1 MSKYNIPI
9 IRTENNI
16 IENRLS
22 NKNSNILIIP
32 DEELLIDCILYFFDK
47 IIEENNET
55 RIKQLEKELNYFCN
69 YSKVEQFSFD
79 FSIKETRTIEEV
91 PFDKP
96 AVYNFNK
103 GTKKDKIE
111 EDNFSLMF
119 GYEDDVAIEQKKQK
133 EKLVKQKKSEKIKVE
148 KEVIREP
155 EIIQESLNE
164 NDIKKCDELKERFKF
179 INYQFERLYH
189 STYLIAIF
197 KDNNNCELVLIKFA
211 KDDYLLTNYFY
222 LKRLKGEFKY
232 ESLSCNIRN
241 E

>member
-32 DEELLIDCILYFFDK
+32 DEKLLIDCIVYFFDK

-69 YSKVEQFSFD
+69 YSKVEQFSLD

-96 AVYNFNK
+96 AAYNFKK

-133 EKLVKQKKSEKIKVE
+133 EKLVKQKK
-148 KEVIREP
+148 
-155 EIIQESLNE
+155 
-164 NDIKKCDELKERFKF
+164 
-179 INYQFERLYH
+179 
-189 STYLIAIF
+189 
-197 KDNNNCELVLIKFA
+197 
-211 KDDYLLTNYFY
+211 
-222 LKRLKGEFKY
+222 
-232 ESLSCNIRN
+232 
-241 E
+241 

>member
-1 MSKYNIPI
+1 MSKYNVPI

-32 DEELLIDCILYFFDK
+32 DEKLLIDCIVYFFDK

-69 YSKVEQFSFD
+69 YSKVEQFSLD

-96 AVYNFNK
+96 AAYNFNK

-133 EKLVKQKKSEKIKVE
+133 EKPVKQKKSKKIKDE

-155 EIIQESLNE
+155 EIIQESLND
-164 NDIKKCDELKERFKF
+164 NDIKKCDKLKERFKF

-197 KDNNNCELVLIKFA
+197 KDNNNCELVLIKFNN
-211 KDDYLLTNYFY
+211 DYLLTNKGY
-222 LKRLKGEFKY
+222 LNLFKGESFY
-232 ESLSCNIRN
+232 ESISSSNRN